1 MFVNIV
7 SSEKVERPTSKE
19 MKGGRQWSVPHSV
32 GPLRMET
39 DKSESLV
46 PTLDVC
52 FHPTALEM
60 GSRAVQFH
68 NLLVDTAREGV
79 TNGFKRMKDDV
90 IIDAQYHVIKGVQY
104 KNGEPAVMILGKAK
118 KAPALAK
125 AAAAVTNA
133 NANAKANAKANANAN
148 EGQPKSEPKS
158 EPAVK
163 KGFMTATKTTRKKG
177 EGGANASASTS
188 TSTGTSTKTGGGG
201 KRGGGEDANGNDVPV
216 YTISEVGEFNISEH
230 TLENSTEKSV
240 NATRPKSLVIRIE
253 LPSAA
258 KASELDLDVSDYK
271 LALKSVP
278 DNKSKHNYAMDVR
291 FSYPVIGDDGSAKWD
306 KVKKILTVTVPV
318 VAAEGEELGSKRIQE
333 VEVVAGAGA
342 GAGAGAEVAKDT
354 FKEMEEEESK
364 TANGKKKK
372 KNNHKADNSNEP
384 PPPPPPPPPRPP
396 RMHTP
401 GG

>member
-60 GSRAVQFH
+60 GSRAVQFR

-133 NANAKANAKANANAN
+133 NANAKANAIANAN

-201 KRGGGEDANGNDVPV
+201 KRVDEGNRGTQKPAGGG
-216 YTISEVGEFNISEH
+216 
-230 TLENSTEKSV
+230 
-240 NATRPKSLVIRIE
+240 
-253 LPSAA
+253 
-258 KASELDLDVSDYK
+258 
-271 LALKSVP
+271 
-278 DNKSKHNYAMDVR
+278 
-291 FSYPVIGDDGSAKWD
+291 
-306 KVKKILTVTVPV
+306 
-318 VAAEGEELGSKRIQE
+318 KR
-333 VEVVAGAGA
+333 
-342 GAGAGAEVAKDT
+342 
-354 FKEMEEEESK
+354 
-364 TANGKKKK
+364 
-372 KNNHKADNSNEP
+372 
-384 PPPPPPPPPRPP
+384 
-396 RMHTP
+396 
-401 GG
+401 GGGGGCQR